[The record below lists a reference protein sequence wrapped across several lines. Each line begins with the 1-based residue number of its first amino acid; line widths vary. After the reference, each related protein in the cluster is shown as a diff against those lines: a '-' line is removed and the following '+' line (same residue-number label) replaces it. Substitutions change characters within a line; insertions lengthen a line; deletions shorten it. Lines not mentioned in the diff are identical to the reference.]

1 MTMQQFWKLLEK
13 SVIFTGLISLIVIGG
28 AVYAALAMIPLP
40 DWYTIALSIVL
51 GFFFGQKAGTNAS
64 KQE

>member
-1 MTMQQFWKLLEK
+1 MTMAQFWKLLEK

-28 AVYAALAMIPLP
+28 AVYAALVGIVLP
-40 DWYTIALSIVL
+40 DWYTIALSLVL
-51 GFFFGQKAGTNAS
+51 GFFFGQKAGVNTA